1 MTTTFNELP
10 EFSKEFKRFSKKY
23 RSLPDDLVEFKRIIS
38 IVPLGNSKHFNI
50 ITKTEQYA
58 IVKARLFCRYL
69 KGSSL
74 RIIYA
79 FHCQSCKVEFI
90 EIYFKGERT
99 NEDRERIKE
108 YLKNFFN
115 PTHRPI

>member
-1 MTTTFNELP
+1 MKTNYNELP

-23 RSLPDDLVEFKRIIS
+23 KSLPDDLEEFKRIIE
-38 IVPLGNSKHFNI
+38 VAPLGNSKHFNI
-50 ITKTEQYA
+50 VTRNEQCT
-58 IVKARLFCRYL
+58 IIKARLFCRYL

-79 FHCQSCKVEFI
+79 FYCQSCKVEFI
-90 EIYFKGERT
+90 EIYFKGDKA

-108 YLKNFFN
+108 YLENFS
-115 PTHRPI
+115 